1 MRRSMAGAIAA
12 HMQRQ
17 AALSRHEGA
26 RETLVGLC
34 SWPVA
39 SLLKVSF
46 RLASVKKH
54 WSRSNTFARS
64 TTHRD
69 AGAPQR
75 LAGRRYCLGSAVD
88 SDRSESVDSTRDKS
102 LSKLDVGVGL

>member
-17 AALSRHEGA
+17 AVLSRHEGA
-26 RETLVGLC
+26 GEALAQMGLC
-34 SWPVA
+34 GGPAA

-54 WSRSNTFARS
+54 
-64 TTHRD
+64 
-69 AGAPQR
+69 
-75 LAGRRYCLGSAVD
+75 
-88 SDRSESVDSTRDKS
+88 
-102 LSKLDVGVGL
+102 

>member
-1 MRRSMAGAIAA
+1 MAGAIAA

-17 AALSRHEGA
+17 AVLSRHEGA
-26 RETLVGLC
+26 REALVGLC

-54 WSRSNTFARS
+54 
-64 TTHRD
+64 
-69 AGAPQR
+69 
-75 LAGRRYCLGSAVD
+75 
-88 SDRSESVDSTRDKS
+88 
-102 LSKLDVGVGL
+102 